1 MSMPST
7 RAAAAGPNLILC
19 LLLPFAAG
27 YFLSYLYRTVNAI
40 LGPVIAVELGL
51 PDNALGLLTS
61 AYFLAFGQPRF
72 RWGCCL
78 IATVPVVWKLFYWQW
93 LRAVRLFLRW
103 RKACSG

>member
-40 LGPVIAVELGL
+40 LGPVIAQDAQGI
-51 PDNALGLLTS
+51 G
-61 AYFLAFGQPRF
+61 
-72 RWGCCL
+72 
-78 IATVPVVWKLFYWQW
+78 
-93 LRAVRLFLRW
+93 
-103 RKACSG
+103 